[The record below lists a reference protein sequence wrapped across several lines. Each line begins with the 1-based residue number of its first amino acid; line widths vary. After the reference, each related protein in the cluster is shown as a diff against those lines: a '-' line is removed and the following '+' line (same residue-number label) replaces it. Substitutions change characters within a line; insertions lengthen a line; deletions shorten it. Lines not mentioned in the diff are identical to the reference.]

1 MIEDGELLNKYGTFW
16 NNVSADIKK
25 NLVANLSTIKK
36 KLKTKIKSY
45 GEEVTYLF
53 DKDIPESGSDFTCL
67 AVIIRFWIAWILS
80 SKALRQHVWRN
91 LM

>member
-1 MIEDGELLNKYGTFW
+1 MIEDGELLNKYGTIW

-67 AVIIRFWIAWILS
+67 VVIIRFWTAWILS
-80 SKALRQHVWRN
+80 LKALRQHEWRN

>member
-1 MIEDGELLNKYGTFW
+1 MIEDGELLNKYGTIW

-53 DKDIPESGSDFTCL
+53 DKDIPEPGSDFTCL
-67 AVIIRFWIAWILS
+67 VVIIRF
-80 SKALRQHVWRN
+80 
-91 LM
+91 